1 MNASLIALI
10 GIAAFVVG
18 QWLVTRKH
26 WAGFLVWAGS
36 NLMVAVMC
44 LAQANHPT
52 ACMFLVYF
60 LANVYSMMAWTRLD
74 PRAVLGN
81 RIAGGTAKESPV
93 LPRQ

>member
-1 MNASLIALI
+1 MMNASLIALI
-10 GIAAFVVG
+10 GIAAFVLG

-26 WAGFLVWAGS
+26 WSGFLVWAGS

-60 LANVYSMMAWTRLD
+60 LANVYSMTAWRFPSIRQPGSTRLAA
-74 PRAVLGN
+74 P
-81 RIAGGTAKESPV
+81 SS
-93 LPRQ
+93 PRQ